1 MGVIVNLLILSG
13 LMFGLITGIY
23 LGLKTIK
30 LI

>member
-1 MGVIVNLLILSG
+1 MNTIIDYFLLLGVAFGFASIL
-13 LMFGLITGIY
+13 Y

>member
-1 MGVIVNLLILSG
+1 MGIIVNFLILSG
-13 LMFGLITGIY
+13 IMFGLVTAIY

>member
-1 MGVIVNLLILSG
+1 MGVVVNYLILSG
-13 LMFGLITGIY
+13 VMFGLVSAIY

>member
-1 MGVIVNLLILSG
+1 MGVIVNFLILSG
-13 LMFGLITGIY
+13 VMFGLVTAIY

>member
-1 MGVIVNLLILSG
+1 MGVIVNYLILAG
-13 LMFGLITGIY
+13 VMFGLVTSIY

>member
-1 MGVIVNLLILSG
+1 MNIVLNYLILSG
-13 LMFGLITGIY
+13 FMFGVITALY

>member
-1 MGVIVNLLILSG
+1 MGVIVNYLILSG
-13 LMFGLITGIY
+13 VMFGLVSAIH